1 MAQED
6 KTGIFFSPVGVAMM
20 SLAVICDVGELV
32 VELIPVVGQ
41 ALSIAIDFI
50 ALILIGGWMY
60 FKSGEVSVPKKTAGK
75 IGKMTKWTK
84 RLKWLRPVCLV
95 IEMIPIASSI
105 LPLWI
110 VAVYFEL
117 KYG

>member
-1 MAQED
+1 MTQED
-6 KTGIFFSPVGVAMM
+6 KTGIFFSPVGIAMM
-20 SLAVICDVGELV
+20 TLATICDVSELI
-32 VELIPVVGQ
+32 VELIPVIGQ

-84 RLKWLRPVCLV
+84 RLKWLRPLCIVA
-95 IEMIPIASSI
+95 EMIPIVSSI
-105 LPLWI
+105 FPLWI

-117 KYG
+117 KHG